1 MKMVIIVYN
10 GALDREVGE
19 ITSSAGVEGYTK
31 WVEVYGRGRTSDPHL
46 GTHVWP
52 QVNYLMLIGAGDE
65 QAKQLLDGVRELRKR
80 LGKEG
85 VKAFL
90 LPCEDVT

>member
-10 GALDREVGE
+10 GALDREVGK
-19 ITSSAGVEGYTK
+19 ITAAAGVEGYTK

-52 QVNYLMLIGAGDE
+52 KVNYLMLICVEDE
-65 QAKQLLDGVRELRKR
+65 QARKLLEGIRELRKR
-80 LGKEG
+80 LGREG
-85 VKAFL
+85 VKAFM